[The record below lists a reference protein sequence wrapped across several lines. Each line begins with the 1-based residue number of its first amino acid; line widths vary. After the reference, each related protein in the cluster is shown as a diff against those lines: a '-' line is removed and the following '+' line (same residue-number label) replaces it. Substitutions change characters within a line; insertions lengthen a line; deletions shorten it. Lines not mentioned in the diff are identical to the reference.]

1 MIRWIF
7 VLLLLANGF
16 YAFWWQSQG
25 ASPTLTTAPANPESS
40 PTLVLVAEADPALLV
55 AQQQAVVDEPPV
67 EKEEAEI
74 ATACWLLGTF
84 AEKARADRVVSAIQD
99 AQLAANLDT
108 IELPDEPDYWVHV
121 GPFPSRERALAVL
134 QQLRGQ
140 NIDSFLITDGE
151 LENAISLGFFSQK
164 TSAERLLERYAK
176 LSHPP
181 KVLEVKRYRP
191 GYRVYAWGRVER
203 DQLMDLMAERNLALN
218 PSGAD
223 KKSCN

>member
-25 ASPTLTTAPANPESS
+25 ASPARTADPAYSESS

-55 AQQQAVVDEPPV
+55 ARQPSADEPPV
-67 EKEEAEI
+67 EKEEIEI
-74 ATACWLLGTF
+74 AAACWLLGTF
-84 AEKARADRVVSAIQD
+84 AEKARADRVVSAIQS

-121 GPFPSRERALAVL
+121 GPFPGRERALAVL

-140 NIDSFLITDGE
+140 GIDSFLITDGE

-164 TSAERLLERYAK
+164 ASAQRLLERYAE

-203 DQLMDLMAERNLALN
+203 DQLIGLMAERNLALN

>member
-25 ASPTLTTAPANPESS
+25 ASPTLTTGPADPEFSA
-40 PTLVLVAEADPALLV
+40 TLMLVTEAEPALLI
-55 AQQQAVVDEPPV
+55 ARRQALDEPPA

-74 ATACWLLGTF
+74 ASACWLLGTF
-84 AEKARADRVVSAIQD
+84 AEKARADRVVSAIQA
-99 AQLAANLDT
+99 AQLEAKLDT
-108 IELPDEPDYWVHV
+108 IELPGEPDYWVHV
-121 GPFPSRERALAVL
+121 GPFPSRDRALAVL

-140 NIDSFLITDGE
+140 GIDSFLITEGE
-151 LENAISLGFFSQK
+151 LENAVSLGFFSQK
-164 TSAERLLERYAK
+164 ALAERLLERYVE

-181 KVLEVKRYRP
+181 QVLEVKRYRP
-191 GYRVYAWGRVER
+191 GYRVYAWGRIER
-203 DQLMDLMAERNLALN
+203 DQLMGLMAEQSLALS